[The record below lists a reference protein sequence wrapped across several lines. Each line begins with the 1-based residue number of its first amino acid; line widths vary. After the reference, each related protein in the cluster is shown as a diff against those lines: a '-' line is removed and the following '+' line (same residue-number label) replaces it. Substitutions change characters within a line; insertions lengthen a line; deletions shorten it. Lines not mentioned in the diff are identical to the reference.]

1 MEDVI
6 ETRLK
11 EFYKLYE
18 ACKVMSNWI
27 RDISESIMEMARA
40 FTQCLDYDY
49 EPTTPKQVYGYVR
62 HKVMK

>member
-18 ACKVMSNWI
+18 ACKVISNWI
-27 RDISESIMEMARA
+27 RDISESIIEMAR
-40 FTQCLDYDY
+40 L
-49 EPTTPKQVYGYVR
+49 
-62 HKVMK
+62 